1 AADQFGAAPVLVV
14 GGAIGIAAM
23 ALGTAPGSTRTLTRL
38 EQPEHPDRAERI
50 GSDQAAV
57 VLR

>member
-1 AADQFGAAPVLVV
+1 
-14 GGAIGIAAM
+14 
-23 ALGTAPGSTRTLTRL
+23 TRL
-38 EQPEHPDRAERI
+38 DQPEHPDRAEPI

>member
-1 AADQFGAAPVLVV
+1 VLVV

-38 EQPEHPDRAERI
+38 DQPEHPDRAERI